1 MITTL
6 NDATGTC
13 DQYREC
19 DGFCRRNCSCSGLSI
34 GCNGAILNVARKEAK
49 AAGLTRYNILSGK
62 CGDWYIV
69 PLDEM
74 GRLI

>member
-1 MITTL
+1 MIATL

-13 DQYREC
+13 DQYCEC
-19 DGFCRRNCSCSGLSI
+19 DGFCSRNCSCSGLSI
-34 GCNGAILNVARKEAK
+34 GCNGAILNAARKEAK

>member
-1 MITTL
+1 MITT
-6 NDATGTC
+6 
-13 DQYREC
+13 YRAAMSNC
-19 DGFCRRNCSCSGLSI
+19 AKYRDSDGFCTRNCSCSGLSI
-34 GCNGAILNVARKEAK
+34 GCNGAILNAARKEAE
-49 AAGLTRYNILSGK
+49 AAGIKRYNILSGR